1 MTKHKSTPS
10 HGRLGRPPKP
20 ADTVRSERV
29 VSFVT
34 PVEYRQLESI
44 SERKSMSLSAVV
56 HSMVVRSLEEH
67 RRNDRKRQSHQ
78 PTKEPR

>member
-1 MTKHKSTPS
+1 MTKHKSAPP

-34 PVEYRQLESI
+34 PVEYRQLERI

-67 RRNDRKRQSHQ
+67 RSNNRKSHSHQ
-78 PTKEPR
+78 PTKEPG